1 MSPSVECLDRIW
13 CDTHAHT
20 VLFPWS
26 ASEAGHPF
34 VCRTHWHVYAC
45 IYLHKSVCVCTYMC
59 VCVWERE
66 VGRMSNRELERG
78 LVVLWW
84 AWGNLG
90 FIVKQRIMDWGRG
103 VIGFPLQRIPASRS
117 AYTSFFVSFFF
128 LLKTTWIYGMV
139 WSGGGDTDRKLG
151 SKLNALQCIVLNNVL
166 KA

>member
-128 LLKTTWIYGMV
+128 CWRQHGYTVWYGGEV
-139 WSGGGDTDRKLG
+139 ETQTGNS
-151 SKLNALQCIVLNNVL
+151 VLS
-166 KA
+166 

>member
-1 MSPSVECLDRIW
+1 MSLSVECLDRIW

-84 AWGNLG
+84 ARGNLG

-117 AYTSFFVSFFF
+117 AYTGFFVSFFF
-128 LLKTTWIYGMV
+128 CWRQHGYTVWYGGEV
-139 WSGGGDTDRKLG
+139 ETQIGNS
-151 SKLNALQCIVLNNVL
+151 VLS
-166 KA
+166 

>member
-103 VIGFPLQRIPASRS
+103 VIGFPLQRIPANRS

-128 LLKTTWIYGMV
+128 CWRQHGYTVWYGGEV
-139 WSGGGDTDRKLG
+139 ETQTGNS
-151 SKLNALQCIVLNNVL
+151 VLS
-166 KA
+166 

>member
-117 AYTSFFVSFFF
+117 AYTGFFVSFFF
-128 LLKTTWIYGMV
+128 CWRQHGYTVWYGGEV
-139 WSGGGDTDRKLG
+139 ETQIGNS
-151 SKLNALQCIVLNNVL
+151 VLS
-166 KA
+166 

>member
-128 LLKTTWIYGMV
+128 CWRQHGYTVWYGGEV
-139 WSGGGDTDRKLG
+139 ETQIGNS
-151 SKLNALQCIVLNNVL
+151 VLS
-166 KA
+166 